1 MGSRAKTIRCWESN
15 DSRDIRL
22 DYYLR
27 LGFHVSIWDNDD
39 ESAANDRGAAC
50 YGLCVFEMMV
60 GKWGAV
66 VIDGGLVI
74 SLVGVWLS
82 WTSLPIET
90 MGNMAEDGLLPK
102 AWGKLNKKWGTNLC
116 YRIDD
121 VMYRMSFY
129 FHYYSLTVLITLL
142 THLVQQLFS
151 SRGFS

>member
-1 MGSRAKTIRCWESN
+1 MNQLQTIKAQPAMG
-15 DSRDIRL
+15 
-22 DYYLR
+22 Y
-27 LGFHVSIWDNDD
+27 
-39 ESAANDRGAAC
+39 
-50 YGLCVFEMMV
+50 VFEMMV

-66 VIDGGLVI
+66 VINGGLII

-82 WTSLPIET
+82 WTILPIET

-102 AWGKLNKKWGTNLC
+102 AWGKLNKNGAPTYAIVLTTLCTN
-116 YRIDD
+116 
-121 VMYRMSFY
+121 VFY